1 MKCRFATTC
10 ELFQSHSYTCHHE
23 YEADGYCGK
32 YRELKSENEIEIPV
46 LIHLKNVELNLK
58 I

>member
-46 LIHLKNVELNLK
+46 LIHLKNVE
-58 I
+58 